1 MSTIP
6 FLRSE
11 NRILPPLG
19 WRLRHEIRA
28 TSNLIVAAV
37 VLAVAVLA

>member
-6 FLRSE
+6 FLRSQ
-11 NRILPPLG
+11 NGILPPVG

-37 VLAVAVLA
+37 VLAVTVLA

>member
-6 FLRSE
+6 FLPSE
-11 NRILPPLG
+11 NRILPPVG
-19 WRLRHEIRA
+19 WRLRREIRA
-28 TSNLIVAAV
+28 TSNLIVAAL